1 VTGTRRSPALS
12 IICVLLAIVC
22 AAATVFYA
30 TQHTSLLASTT
41 GLHTK
46 HALIFAVLTVVFLG
60 AALLLRPRRSPF
72 R

>member
-1 VTGTRRSPALS
+1 
-12 IICVLLAIVC
+12 
-22 AAATVFYA
+22 
-30 TQHTSLLASTT
+30 LLASTT